1 MSSRWHVQDGH
12 LSIMKNRD
20 WHTMYSISVRP
31 GRSRY
36 LGVCLRVASYMSV
49 GSVGG
54 IKSGLHNES
63 RRYLG
68 CTGREGSCGY
78 IENISHSFDSSP
90 CQLHIFGSFHHWNG
104 VFCSYALRMK
114 GPYRN
119 LSFSTWFSRTLIR
132 RKVNRIATAADALK
146 EDPGP
151 KAENLFL
158 SSRNFILQQRA
169 I

>member
-78 IENISHSFDSSP
+78 IKNISHSFDSSP

-114 GPYRN
+114 GPIPKPV
-119 LSFSTWFSRTLIR
+119 LLHVVLEDSHQEESQQDS
-132 RKVNRIATAADALK
+132 
-146 EDPGP
+146 DPGRR
-151 KAENLFL
+151 
-158 SSRNFILQQRA
+158 SQRRSWTKS
-169 I
+169 